1 MTTIEQTVLFE
12 DSKTLDDHAYERPH
26 WDRGEAVAGVDEA
39 GRGCLA
45 GPVVAAAVIMPP
57 SVRIDGVTDSK
68 KLSAAKRNE
77 LVDLI
82 LETSLCWSIGICSPK
97 EIDSLNILWAS
108 MEAIRKAI
116 VGLSVSPDFV
126 LIDGNTAIPNLSLP
140 AKSIVKG
147 DLKSHSI
154 AAASIL
160 AKTHRDRIMLDLHAQ
175 HPHYGWNTNVGY
187 PTAAHYE
194 ALQKHG
200 PTPYHRTTFR
210 LA

>member
-1 MTTIEQTVLFE
+1 
-12 DSKTLDDHAYERPH
+12 
-26 WDRGEAVAGVDEA
+26 
-39 GRGCLA
+39 
-45 GPVVAAAVIMPP
+45 
-57 SVRIDGVTDSK
+57 
-68 KLSAAKRNE
+68 
-77 LVDLI
+77 
-82 LETSLCWSIGICSPK
+82 
-97 EIDSLNILWAS
+97 
-108 MEAIRKAI
+108 MEAMRKAI

>member
-1 MTTIEQTVLFE
+1 
-12 DSKTLDDHAYERPH
+12 
-26 WDRGEAVAGVDEA
+26 
-39 GRGCLA
+39 
-45 GPVVAAAVIMPP
+45 
-57 SVRIDGVTDSK
+57 
-68 KLSAAKRNE
+68 
-77 LVDLI
+77 
-82 LETSLCWSIGICSPK
+82 
-97 EIDSLNILWAS
+97 
-108 MEAIRKAI
+108 
-116 VGLSVSPDFV
+116 
-126 LIDGNTAIPNLSLP
+126 LP